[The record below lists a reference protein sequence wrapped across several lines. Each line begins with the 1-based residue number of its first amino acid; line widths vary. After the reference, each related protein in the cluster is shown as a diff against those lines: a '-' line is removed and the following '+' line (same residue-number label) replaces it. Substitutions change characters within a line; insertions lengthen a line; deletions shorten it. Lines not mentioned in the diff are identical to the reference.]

1 MSMKAALE
9 EIVKQME
16 EDRAELVG
24 QDIPH
29 VFLKNYI
36 RSLKIILAA
45 EPDAPPPRIN
55 VAQQAGMLGAETQH
69 VLAVEA
75 ERMKIRAEREKSM
88 ARVEEKE
95 PVLRICRGGPAE
107 GVSAPCDAAM
117 PPGAKVSVEGAAY
130 ELRADG
136 YLYVCLELPKE

>member
-1 MSMKAALE
+1 MSWKAALE
-9 EIVKQME
+9 EVVKQME

-36 RSLKIILAA
+36 RSLKVILASQ
-45 EPDAPPPRIN
+45 PDESPKLN
-55 VAQQAGMLGAETQH
+55 VAAQAGQIGAATQH
-69 VLAVEA
+69 ALAIEA
-75 ERMKIRAEREKSM
+75 ERAKIRAEKERNF

-95 PVLRICRGGPAE
+95 PILRVCRGGISE
-107 GVSAPCDAAM
+107 GTSVPCDPGM
-117 PPGAKVSVEGAAY
+117 PVGAKVNVEGAAY

-136 YLYVCLELPKE
+136 NLYACLEIPGS